1 MGKISDYHRLV
12 WDYNLAPDD
21 FAAILAGKKTLGWFN
36 QAWAIGRVLENLPY
50 YQAISLVPLSFL
62 QQKWLL
68 VKPRL
73 FTDSLKKGYEF
84 VLREYALSA
93 AE

>member
-1 MGKISDYHRLV
+1 MKKISNYHQLV
-12 WDYNLAPDD
+12 WDYDLTAHD
-21 FAAILAGKKTLGWFN
+21 FEAILAGQKTIGWFN
-36 QAWAIGRVLENLPY
+36 QAWAMGRVLENLPY

-62 QQKWLL
+62 AQKWLL

-73 FTDSLKKGYEF
+73 FADSLKKGYEF

-93 AE
+93 TE